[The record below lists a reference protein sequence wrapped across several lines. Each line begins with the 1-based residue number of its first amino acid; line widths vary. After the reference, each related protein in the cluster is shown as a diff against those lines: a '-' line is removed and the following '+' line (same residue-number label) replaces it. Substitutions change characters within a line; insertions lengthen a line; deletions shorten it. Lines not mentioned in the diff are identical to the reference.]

1 MLMRQV
7 SSKSKVS
14 NGLLGCALVSGLA
27 AASWS
32 GVGPANAS
40 CLSISGLINI
50 GDGTCTSSPLSF
62 ALALGPNLNASA
74 NGLFTAAIAIGTRNV
89 ADAEGFLN
97 AAIAIGLDNIQSG
110 PPQAEAHSAG
120 AIGLAYAGGNHT
132 WAQTV
137 GNLAFAVAQGDDNV
151 TFAGGTPAD
160 IGNIALNL
168 GDNNRVITGD
178 ALGNP
183 PTRQP
188 SYFNLGSN
196 IGDGNFILTR
206 GLANSGLSIFG
217 DRNSLLAEG
226 VFNNATNFFGDD
238 NDLLASNAPDPA
250 ANILRQI
257 GGNVVFSGFG
267 DRNTLGAGPGP
278 FSILGALGVDDQIAS
293 QPGTGITIRNPFNTP
308 VSSSFTNSDLATRG
322 TQTSGAN
329 PLLSF
334 RPVANAADNRPE
346 TASAAGSLR
355 TPLADRISK
364 SVKRISDTVDKITNK
379 LTKGASARPAATASG

>member
-1 MLMRQV
+1 MIKRDI
-7 SSKSKVS
+7 SRDKIA
-14 NGLLGCALVSGLA
+14 NGLLGCALASGLA

-32 GVGPANAS
+32 GVGTANAS
-40 CLSISGLINI
+40 CLSIGGFFNI

-97 AAIAIGLDNIQSG
+97 AAVAIGLDDIQSG

-132 WAQTV
+132 LAQTI

-151 TFAGGTPAD
+151 TFAGGRPAD

-168 GDNNRVITGD
+168 GDDNRVITGD

-183 PTRQP
+183 TTRSP
-188 SYFNLGSN
+188 SFFNLGSN
-196 IGDGNFILTR
+196 IGDGNFVLTR
-206 GLANSGLSIFG
+206 GVANSGLSIFG
-217 DRNSLLAEG
+217 DRNRLLAEG

-238 NDLLASNAPDPA
+238 NDVLAANAPDPA
-250 ANILRQI
+250 GNILRQI

-267 DRNTLGAGPGP
+267 DRNVLGAGPGP
-278 FSILGALGVDDQIAS
+278 FSILGALGVDDQVAS

-308 VSSSFTNSDLATRG
+308 VSSSFTNSDLAARG
-322 TQTSGAN
+322 TKTSGVK

-334 RPVANAADNRPE
+334 RPTANAADNRPKI
-346 TASAAGSLR
+346 ASAAGAVR

-364 SVKRISDTVDKITNK
+364 SVTKFTDTVDKITSR
-379 LTKGASARPAATASG
+379 LAKGASARSAVTASGE